1 MSTCRRCGRDR
12 PLITG
17 AELPLLALLA
27 AVLFAVLA
35 YQAGFEAGAASA
47 VAALDTYAP

>member
-12 PLITG
+12 PLLTG

-27 AVLFAVLA
+27 AALFVLLA
-35 YQAGFEAGAASA
+35 YQAGFEAGAAA
-47 VAALDTYAP
+47 AAAALDTYAP